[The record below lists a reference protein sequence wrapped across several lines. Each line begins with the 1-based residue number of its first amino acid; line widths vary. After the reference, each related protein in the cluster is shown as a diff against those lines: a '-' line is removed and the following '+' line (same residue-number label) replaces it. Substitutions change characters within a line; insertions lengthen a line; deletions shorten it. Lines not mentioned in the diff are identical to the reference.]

1 MTARSTSRA
10 SGPRQAS
17 ASPTAHL
24 RKLGELRTREL
35 AVRFVFGSL
44 ASLLAGLVSI
54 TVGARAGGLFLAF
67 PAIVVA
73 GLSLVEKKEGR
84 SRARDNAHGAIIG
97 AVAVAVFAVI
107 SAMMLAR
114 TNSLLAL
121 GLALLG
127 WSGIAATGYALTQI
141 IYRSR

>member
-1 MTARSTSRA
+1 
-10 SGPRQAS
+10 
-17 ASPTAHL
+17 
-24 RKLGELRTREL
+24 
-35 AVRFVFGSL
+35 
-44 ASLLAGLVSI
+44 
-54 TVGARAGGLFLAF
+54 VGARAGGLFLAF
-67 PAIVVA
+67 PEIGVA

-97 AVAVAVFAVI
+97 AVALAVFAVI